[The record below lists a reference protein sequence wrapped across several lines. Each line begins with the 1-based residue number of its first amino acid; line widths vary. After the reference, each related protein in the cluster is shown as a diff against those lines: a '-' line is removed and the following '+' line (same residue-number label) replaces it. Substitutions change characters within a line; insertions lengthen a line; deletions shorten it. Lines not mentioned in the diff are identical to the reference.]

1 MKKFIK
7 VIDFCLPVVV
17 YIACSLI
24 AFSLWYIFNQA
35 TTPVISTSIIFAVL
49 GSIAAGFLTKGKNGK
64 KGMYVA
70 IAAVVVACI
79 LWICVYTYNG
89 SFKEYAAYIATAFS
103 SYFFNIQTCLS
114 LDTPEYTLY
123 IGYALSLIV
132 PIALILFGRFLRV
145 KILKNKA

>member
-7 VIDFCLPVVV
+7 VIDFCLPAVV

-24 AFSLWYIFNQA
+24 AFSLWYVLNHA
-35 TTPVISTSIIFAVL
+35 ATPVITLSIILAVV
-49 GSIAAGFLTKGKNGK
+49 GSIASGFLTRGKNGK

-70 IAAVVVACI
+70 IAAVVVATI
-79 LWICVYTYNG
+79 LWIVTYSGNVP
-89 SFKEYAAYIATAFS
+89 FTAYIATVLS
-103 SYFFNIQTCLS
+103 SYVNNILVCFP

-123 IGYALSLIV
+123 IGYVISLIV

-145 KILKNKA
+145 KIMRGKA

>member
-7 VIDFCLPVVV
+7 VIDFCLPAVI

-24 AFSLWYIFNQA
+24 AFLLWNVFNHA
-35 TTPVISTSIIFAVL
+35 ATPVISTSIILAVL
-49 GSIAAGFLTKGKNGK
+49 GSIATGFLTRGKNGK
-64 KGMYVA
+64 KGMFLA
-70 IAAVVVACI
+70 IATVVVGDVFWVVA
-79 LWICVYTYNG
+79 YTFDN
-89 SFKEYAAYIATAFS
+89 SIFAYIATVLS
-103 SYFFNIQTCLS
+103 SYLFNIQVSLP

-145 KILKNKA
+145 KILKQKA